1 MRYMSES
8 KSLLP
13 DGWHLDKRI
22 PIALILAVLMQGL
35 AAAWYA
41 ATLSSRVDAIDR
53 RTANLEAR
61 DDQDRSASRDLARD
75 IGEIKA
81 QLKILLERMK

>member
-1 MRYMSES
+1 MSES

-35 AAAWYA
+35 TVAWYA